1 MHPAHL
7 QSNQLQLLQ
16 QWEEQLS
23 QVSGQRIVLVAYS
36 GSAQSSRAATSN
48 LEHPTPQ
55 LPL

>member
-1 MHPAHL
+1 MNPAHL

-36 GSAQSSRAATSN
+36 GSAQSTRAAKSN

>member
-1 MHPAHL
+1 MHPAQL

-16 QWEEQLS
+16 QWEEQLT

-36 GSAQSSRAATSN
+36 GSPQSNREARGI
-48 LEHPTPQ
+48 LEQHTPQ

>member
-36 GSAQSSRAATSN
+36 GSTQSSRAATSN